1 MESDKF
7 SRPEIR
13 QRLDLARTEIT
24 LRKPDQALQLLES
37 SRDDVKR
44 TEIGVLVAEHR
55 LLLAEAFGLMGDQS
69 AESLF
74 SEALDL
80 IAKLEQPNAEL
91 EMRAN
96 EHFADYLIKFAARPL
111 NAREYI
117 LAANRIAIREGLE
130 NESIRLGMKT
140 VLTY

>member
-13 QRLDLARTEIT
+13 QTLDLARTEIK
-24 LRKPDQALQLLES
+24 LGKPDQALQLIES
-37 SRDDVKR
+37 IRNDVEQAE
-44 TEIGVLVAEHR
+44 TGLLVAEYR
-55 LLLAEAFGLMGDQS
+55 LLLAEAFGLKGDQA

-111 NAREYI
+111 DARKHI
-117 LAANRIAIREGLE
+117 LAANRVAIREGLE